1 MPVKGPSYSLA
12 PEVEMIAVVNGKVIF
27 VEEESL
33 VVDVGGVGYE
43 VFCTNNSLD
52 QVLLGDQVLL
62 HTYTHV
68 REDQLQLFGFIDK
81 FEKQLFL
88 SLIKVN
94 GIGPKMAM
102 QSLSGARP
110 EQIVRMIEDGD
121 VKALM
126 KLPKL
131 GKKKAEQLVL
141 TLKGKLVL
149 ADDDVVSSDPVG
161 KEVKSALM
169 NLGYAEEQVNHV
181 MKELGNI
188 ADVESGVR
196 KSLGLLSAG
205 L

>member
-1 MPVKGPSYSLA
+1 MISVVKGKIIFLEEDSLT
-12 PEVEMIAVVNGKVIF
+12 
-27 VEEESL
+27 
-33 VVDVGGVGYE
+33 VDVGGLGYE
-43 VFCTNNSLD
+43 VYCTNNTFD
-52 QVLLGDQVLL
+52 QVLLGDSVML

-81 FEKQLFL
+81 FEKSLFL

-102 QSLSGARP
+102 QSLSGSRP
-110 EQIVRMIEDGD
+110 EHIVQMIEDGD

-141 TLKGKLVL
+141 TLKGKLVMAEESAGL
-149 ADDDVVSSDPVG
+149 SDPVQ
-161 KEVKSALM
+161 KEVKSALV
-169 NLGYAEEQVNHV
+169 NLGYAEEQVDHAI
-181 MKELGNI
+181 KELGSI
-188 ADVESGVR
+188 KDVESGVR